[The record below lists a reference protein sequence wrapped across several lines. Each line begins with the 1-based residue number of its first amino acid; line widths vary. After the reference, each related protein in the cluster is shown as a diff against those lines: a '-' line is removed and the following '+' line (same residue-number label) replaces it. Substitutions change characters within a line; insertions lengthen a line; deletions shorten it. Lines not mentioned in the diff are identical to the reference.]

1 MVLTRSSSK
10 MVAMENFTPVL
21 RFLAIVMVVVV
32 IGTVTAP
39 APAHADALAAIGLA
53 TLAVVGVIIIVYLIA
68 ANAAD
73 KRTSDAEIGA
83 PVIAAAQPAT
93 EAP

>member
-1 MVLTRSSSK
+1 MI
-10 MVAMENFTPVL
+10 AMERFAPAL

-32 IGTVTAP
+32 LGTVTAP
-39 APAHADALAAIGLA
+39 APAHADALAAVGLA

-73 KRTSDAEIGA
+73 KRTSEEG
-83 PVIAAAQPAT
+83 PGLVIATVTPTA

>member
-1 MVLTRSSSK
+1 MTVMDRLG
-10 MVAMENFTPVL
+10 VAL
-21 RFLAIVMVVVV
+21 RFLAIVMIVVV

-39 APAHADALAAIGLA
+39 APAHADALAALGIA
-53 TLAVVGVIIIVYLIA
+53 TLVVAGVIIVVYLIA

-73 KRTSDAEIGA
+73 RRTSDADTGVLVVA
-83 PVIAAAQPAT
+83 TTPSAT